1 MTENQRRSS
10 TDKNSDKTGVAAWV
24 TRQSLIWQVSP
35 DLLGTVNSK
44 GYFETSNPA
53 WMTVLGWTEAEVA
66 SMSLFE
72 LLHPDDVER
81 TRTQFILTQQG
92 QPAIKF
98 ANRYRRKDG
107 TYRWIS
113 WVGVPEDGMVFCSGR
128 DITANVE
135 QAEQLAVARR
145 ERDTAWAVS
154 QDLLVA
160 VALDGSF
167 TAVNTAWTT
176 RLGWTE
182 GELLGHMFSEL
193 SHPDDVES
201 ALAVFADLSRAPL
214 STPFEGRMLH
224 KDGSYRWFAW
234 TAALAGE
241 SVYGNGREITAER
254 ENAAAR
260 QIAQLLRD
268 ADRQKD
274 EFLATLAHELRN
286 PLAPIR
292 TAVQLLA
299 APKAS
304 EQVRSR
310 ATEIIER
317 QVGHMSRLLD
327 DLLDVARITQ
337 RKLVLKREPVQIAT
351 VVAMAMEAAQSLAD
365 AKRHHLVAVLEDTT
379 AVVLADPMRLAQVLT
394 NLLNNA
400 VKYTDPGGSI
410 RLEARREGDELC
422 LTVTDNGIGLTPRA
436 LEHIFVM
443 FAQEQTAIER
453 SEGGLGIGLA
463 LAKGL
468 VQLHGGSL
476 SAQSDGKGQGS
487 CFMVKVPL
495 AAGLE
500 LPSAPAAVSPCA
512 RALPA
517 LKVLLA
523 DDNLDS
529 ADSLAELLRMSG
541 HIVHTAHDG
550 AQAAELAVRLQ
561 PDVLIL
567 DIGMPC
573 MTGYEVA
580 KHVRSQPWG
589 TRALLI
595 AATGWGQ
602 EEDRQRAL
610 KAGFDLHLTKPF
622 DPVQLVEL
630 IAEKSRGEA

>member
-292 TAVQLLA
+292 TAAHLLA
-299 APKAS
+299 SPKAS
-304 EQVRSR
+304 EQVRSH
-310 ATEIIER
+310 ATEIIGR
-317 QVGHMSRLLD
+317 QVGHMTRLLD

-337 RKLVLKREPVQIAT
+337 RKLVLKKERVQIAT
-351 VVAMAMEAAQSLAD
+351 VVAVALEAARSLAD
-365 AKRHHLVAVLEDTT
+365 VKRHQLVAVLEDST
-379 AVVLADPMRLAQVLT
+379 VLVLADPVRLAQVLT

-410 RLEARREGDELC
+410 RLEARREGGELC